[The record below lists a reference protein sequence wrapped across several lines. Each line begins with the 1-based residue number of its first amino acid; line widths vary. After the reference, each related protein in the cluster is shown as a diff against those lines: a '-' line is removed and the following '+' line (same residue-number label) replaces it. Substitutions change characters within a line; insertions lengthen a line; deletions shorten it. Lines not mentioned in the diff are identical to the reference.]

1 MFSLQIKRKALRYVE
16 KLDQTRKNLI
26 KETLLLLKEDPVP
39 AKAFDVTKLKGY
51 DNVYRIRIGDLG
63 IVYQVMWIE
72 RIIVIAYIGPREKAY

>member
-1 MFSLQIKRKALRYVE
+1 M
-16 KLDQTRKNLI
+16 
-26 KETLLLLKEDPVP
+26 P

-51 DNVYRIRIGDLG
+51 DNVYRIRIGDLR